1 MVVQDLQ
8 APQDRKDREGT
19 EAPKEDLVL
28 VVLRELME
36 SQVFLVSQV
45 LQGLLGTPLTQDL
58 MA

>member
-1 MVVQDLQ
+1 MMVLMTIVFF
-8 APQDRKDREGT
+8 PR
-19 EAPKEDLVL
+19 VL

-45 LQGLLGTPLTQDL
+45 LQGLLGTPLTRDL

>member
-1 MVVQDLQ
+1 MVVQDLL
-8 APQDRKDREGT
+8 ALQDHKDQEGT

-36 SQVFLVSQV
+36 SRVFLVSQV